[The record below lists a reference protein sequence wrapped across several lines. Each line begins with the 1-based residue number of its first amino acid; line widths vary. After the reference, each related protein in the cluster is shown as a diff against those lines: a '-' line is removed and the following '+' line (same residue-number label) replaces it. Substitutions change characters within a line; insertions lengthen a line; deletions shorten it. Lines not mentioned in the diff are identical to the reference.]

1 MYSNLEHKYRYSILR
16 REILIIMV
24 SRVLTFEHHYM
35 RGSRIFFKGRG
46 PRDNLFSRGGGSEA
60 YIFGNLQCC
69 NFPGGRGS
77 ENGPPLDPRM
87 QYMYKHTKNKEI
99 TLDMLRVCRN
109 RFNMGFHLSS
119 QYLLT

>member
-46 PRDNLFSRGGGSEA
+46 PRDNFVFQGWGGPKPIFSVIYNVVIFQGEGGV
-60 YIFGNLQCC
+60 
-69 NFPGGRGS
+69 RMD
-77 ENGPPLDPRM
+77 PL
-87 QYMYKHTKNKEI
+87 
-99 TLDMLRVCRN
+99 
-109 RFNMGFHLSS
+109 
-119 QYLLT
+119 